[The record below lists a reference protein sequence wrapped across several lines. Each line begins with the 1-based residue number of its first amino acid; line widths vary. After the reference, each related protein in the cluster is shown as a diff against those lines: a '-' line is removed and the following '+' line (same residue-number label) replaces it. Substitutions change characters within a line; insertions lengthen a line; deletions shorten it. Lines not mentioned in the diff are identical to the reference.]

1 MESALRASGRFKR
14 QDQSVS
20 ALLNEGVGAF
30 FGLAHGWS
38 PSWIEATDL
47 NENVTR
53 SSLGSVALNI
63 ADLAEHAI
71 DAVPDRVALISGDE
85 QLTYAQLEEKANRLA
100 HYLIDQGVKKDDKV
114 GLYCRN
120 RIEIV
125 IAMLGIVKAGAI
137 LVNVNFRYVEG
148 ELKYLFENSDMVAL
162 VHERRYADR
171 VANVLPETPNVK
183 TILAVEDGSDD
194 DFQRYGGVE
203 FYSALEQGSPD
214 RDFGERSA
222 DDIYLLYTGGTTGF
236 PKGVMWRHE
245 DIYRVLFG
253 GTDFATGEFVKD
265 EYDLAKAA
273 AENPPMIRYPIPP
286 MIHGATQS
294 ATWMSLFSGQTMV
307 LAPEFDADEV
317 WQTIE
322 KHKVNLL
329 FFTGDAMARPLLDA
343 LTKLHDGG
351 HEPDLS
357 SLFLLASTAAL
368 FSTSIKE
375 KFLELL
381 PNRVITDSIGSSET
395 GFGGTS
401 IVAKGQSH
409 TGGPRVTID
418 HRTVVLD
425 EDGNEVK
432 PGSGVRGMIAKKG
445 NIPVGYYKDEK
456 KTAETFKTFN
466 GVRYAIPG
474 DYAEVDED
482 GSVTML
488 GRGSQSINSGGEKI
502 YPEEVEAALKGHPD
516 VFDALGGRCARR
528 ALRQLRRR
536 RRAPPPRHQPVAGRT
551 RHVRAPGDRG
561 IQSAAQGLVG
571 RRDPPDTGR
580 QARLPVGQ
588 GHHRGAA
595 RRRRARQPCGNRNL
609 MRTELCDRFGIDYP
623 IFVFTP
629 SEKVAAAVSK
639 AGGLGV
645 LGCVRFNEA
654 DDLENVLCWMDENT
668 DGKPYGVDIVMP
680 AKVPQEGSAVD
691 IDKLIPQSHRDFV
704 TKTLADLGVPPL
716 PDDEERNEGVLG
728 WLHSV
733 ARSHVEVALQASDQ
747 ADRQRA
753 RLAARRTSSTRRTRP
768 ACRWPRWR
776 AAPSTR
782 SATSRTA
789 STSWWRRAT
798 RPAATPVRSVRWC
811 CGRKSLT
818 RLAVRRPC
826 WRRAASAPAGRWPP
840 RWRSARKASG
850 WARRSSRP
858 PNTTSA
864 TASRAACRRFRRR
877 CCGPTPAT
885 RCAAGSTPASPR
897 AC

>member
-1 MESALRASGRFKR
+1 M
-14 QDQSVS
+14 
-20 ALLNEGVGAF
+20 
-30 FGLAHGWS
+30 
-38 PSWIEATDL
+38 
-47 NENVTR
+47 
-53 SSLGSVALNI
+53 ALNI

-71 DAVPDRVALISGDE
+71 DAVPDRVALICGDE
-85 QLTYAQLEEKANRLA
+85 ELTYAQLEEKANRLA
-100 HYLIDQGVKKDDKV
+100 HYLLDQGVKKDDKV

-137 LVNVNFRYVEG
+137 LVNVNYRYVEG

-183 TILAVEDGSDD
+183 TVLVVEDGTEGPADD
-194 DFQRYGGVE
+194 YLNYGGVE
-203 FYSALEQGSPD
+203 FYSALEKGSPA
-214 RDFGERSA
+214 RDFGERSP

-253 GTDFATGEFVKD
+253 GTDFATGEFVED

-294 ATWMSLFSGQTMV
+294 ATWMSIFSGQTTV
-307 LAPEFDADEV
+307 LAPEFDPDEV
-317 WQTIE
+317 WRAIHD
-322 KHKVNLL
+322 HKVNLL

-343 LTKLHDGG
+343 LLASQEGAQGK
-351 HEPDLS
+351 EAYDLS

-425 EDGNEVK
+425 EDGDEVT

-474 DYAEVDED
+474 DYAEVDAD

-516 VFDALGGRCARR
+516 VFDAL
-528 ALRQLRRR
+528 
-536 RRAPPPRHQPVAGRT
+536 V
-551 RHVRAPGDRG
+551 
-561 IQSAAQGLVG
+561 VG
-571 RRDPPDTGR
+571 VPD
-580 QARLPVGQ
+580 
-588 GHHRGAA
+588 
-595 RRRRARQPCGNRNL
+595 
-609 MRTELCDRFGIDYP
+609 ERFGQC
-623 IFVFTP
+623 
-629 SEKVAAAVSK
+629 VAAV
-639 AGGLGV
+639 V
-645 LGCVRFNEA
+645 
-654 DDLENVLCWMDENT
+654 
-668 DGKPYGVDIVMP
+668 
-680 AKVPQEGSAVD
+680 
-691 IDKLIPQSHRDFV
+691 HRRPG
-704 TKTLADLGVPPL
+704 TSTTLADLDTFVRQEIAGYKVPRKVWWVDEIHRTPAGK
-716 PDDEERNEGVLG
+716 PDYRWAKDTTEERPADDA
-728 WLHSV
+728 H
-733 ARSHVEVALQASDQ
+733 ASHVG
-747 ADRQRA
+747 
-753 RLAARRTSSTRRTRP
+753 
-768 ACRWPRWR
+768 
-776 AAPSTR
+776 
-782 SATSRTA
+782 SAT
-789 STSWWRRAT
+789 
-798 RPAATPVRSVRWC
+798 
-811 CGRKSLT
+811 
-818 RLAVRRPC
+818 
-826 WRRAASAPAGRWPP
+826 
-840 RWRSARKASG
+840 
-850 WARRSSRP
+850 
-858 PNTTSA
+858 
-864 TASRAACRRFRRR
+864 
-877 CCGPTPAT
+877 
-885 RCAAGSTPASPR
+885 
-897 AC
+897 